1 VRLDVSGSGKHIADV
16 ASGATSILRGLLVT
30 LRNAFRPRVTRDY
43 PARPTKLAPR
53 FRGQLV
59 HRRGEDNRPKCTA
72 CLVCRQVCP
81 TNAICEIEGDEKKGK
96 ERRATAYAWD
106 ASRCL
111 FCNLC
116 VEACSF
122 KAIRMGQEY
131 RMVGESREDMC
142 LGLAELL
149 EECEGEGT

>member
-59 HRRGEDNRPKCTA
+59 HRRGGDNRPKCTA

-81 TNAICEIEGDEKKGK
+81 TNAICEIEGDDKKGK
-96 ERRATAYAWD
+96 ERRTTAYEWD

-131 RMVGESREDMC
+131 RMVGDSREDMC